1 MKSLHCVL
9 RRHPNPT
16 NSTHPTQLNQQIMP
30 LKKGFPLPNIP
41 RIASEPV
48 DHILRF
54 SLGFA
59 LRFVLC
65 VLLTSLDAGVTALFG
80 RTLYRATAHHPLWFV
95 GVNLLFGAL
104 LTSLIRVW
112 TLTFRGRSG

>member
-9 RRHPNPT
+9 LRHPNPT

-41 RIASEPV
+41 RTVSEPV
-48 DHILRF
+48 DHVLRF
-54 SLGFA
+54 WSGFT

-65 VLLTSLDAGVTALFG
+65 VLLTLLDAGVTAQFG
-80 RTLYRATAHHPLWFV
+80 RTLYRATAYHPLWFV
-95 GVNLLFGAL
+95 GVNLLFGAFL
-104 LTSLIRVW
+104 ASLIRVW
-112 TLTFRGRSG
+112 TLTFRCQSS